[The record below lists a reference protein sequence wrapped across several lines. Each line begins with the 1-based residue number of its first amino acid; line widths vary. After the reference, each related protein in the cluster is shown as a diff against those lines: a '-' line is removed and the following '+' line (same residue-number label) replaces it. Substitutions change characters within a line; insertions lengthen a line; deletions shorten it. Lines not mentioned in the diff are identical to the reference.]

1 MKKIGYALIFCLL
14 LLLAACNM
22 PTPTAS
28 PAEQT
33 ARINTSVAMTVAA
46 SLGDATQPVGEPS
59 AEATQTPQPT
69 EEDTP
74 QPTDTPVP
82 DTATPTETPIPCNLA
97 KFIADITVPDGT
109 IFEPGETF
117 TKTWSLKNIGSC
129 AWTSGYDIVFFGG
142 DSMGAP
148 SAVQITTGTINPGQN
163 VQVSVDLTAPGSE
176 GTYRGNWKLRDP
188 SDVIFGIEN
197 SSSGSFWVEIEV
209 ALPTETPTPEP

>member
-1 MKKIGYALIFCLL
+1 MKKIGYALVISLL

-28 PAEQT
+28 PVEQT
-33 ARINTSVAMTVAA
+33 ARINTSVARTVAA
-46 SLGDATQPVGEPS
+46 SLGDATQPIGEPS

-69 EEDTP
+69 LEDTP

-82 DTATPTETPIPCNLA
+82 DTATPTETPIPCNQA
-97 KFIADITVPDGT
+97 EFIADITVPDGT

-117 TKTWSLKNIGSC
+117 KKTWSLRNIGSC
-129 AWTSGYDIVFFGG
+129 AWTTGYDIVFFSG
-142 DSMGAP
+142 DAMGAP
-148 SAVQITTGTINPGQN
+148 SAVQITTGTINPGQS

-197 SSSGSFWVEIEV
+197 SSSGAFWVDIKV
-209 ALPTETPTPEP
+209 ALPTETPAP